1 MKPLWYELMK
11 NVVYLVKNNKYRKGQ
26 GSIEYIMVL
35 SAVSIIIVIALAMVM
50 QLKGVAMH
58 SFAGNSSNQSITSEL
73 SNELTNLTVK

>member
-1 MKPLWYELMK
+1 MVKSIIYEIMKSNINIIK
-11 NVVYLVKNNKYRKGQ
+11 NSRMMKGQ

-58 SFAGNSSNQSITSEL
+58 SFAGNGTSQSISSEL
-73 SNELTNLTVK
+73 SNELLNISK